1 MTTGA
6 STQILLDDYDC
17 DYYNALIFIP
27 IVLIFL
33 LINIPHLTI
42 VGFKLRQAGL
52 LLRLL
57 DTNPATLL
65 LFYHSN
71 LLLVKCRQILTNT
84 WLESKSL
91 FHLYLQDGYK
101 NSCSLSYPL
110 HCEVGDL
117 NSKQGPISLGMRY
130 LKTDVSLPL
139 TGDFTGKFVWICV
152 SQTFRF

>member
-27 IVLIFL
+27 IVLTFL
-33 LINIPHLTI
+33 LIYIPHLTI

-65 LFYHSN
+65 LLYHSN

-84 WLESKSL
+84 HDWNL
-91 FHLYLQDGYK
+91 
-101 NSCSLSYPL
+101 N
-110 HCEVGDL
+110 HC
-117 NSKQGPISLGMRY
+117 
-130 LKTDVSLPL
+130 
-139 TGDFTGKFVWICV
+139 FTYICRMAIR
-152 SQTFRF
+152 TAAH